1 MLSHVWLCDPM
12 DYNPPGSFVHG
23 IFQARILE
31 WVVIPFSE
39 DLPDQGIKPVTPAL
53 TGRFF
58 ATEQPEGI
66 LKILIP
72 VGSSFEGWKW
82 IGIAVFPGLQ
92 AILILQ

>member
-1 MLSHVWLCDPM
+1 MEFSRQEYWSGL
-12 DYNPPGSFVHG
+12 
-23 IFQARILE
+23 
-31 WVVIPFSE
+31 PFHSPE
-39 DLPDQGIKPVTPAL
+39 DLPDPGIKPRSSAL
-53 TGRFF
+53 K
-58 ATEQPEGI
+58 ADSLLSEQPEGI